1 MGKRKLRWL
10 SHFQYKKGNKPHN
23 KDCKGH
29 DSDVQADKRPPVER
43 LTCDTFQEMVT
54 TTHNGGTMHIYD
66 AEGRDSNMMI
76 LRPRGKRVQA
86 LDEYLSVGAGSPE
99 SDSYRLLHNK
109 KTAELWNTAFKD
121 HLDKIPTCTGSL
133 DWDYSREQKRGLAW
147 ITSLRCSTCGYKSP
161 PHKLYQEVS
170 SPGPG
175 RKAAGIN
182 VALSVGRMGTSLT
195 TEGMRGMLLTANIH
209 PTSASSMQDTANKVG
224 QQISRVNRRSM
235 RDIRTKLQ
243 EENQTCGLP
252 ANTTIRAEGDAR
264 YNNSMFSAV
273 GKTPFQAGT
282 QVTYTLCENVT
293 KKKRVIS
300 VFCGNKLCKVGELM
314 RSRGESVTCPG
325 HDNCTANIPADENIG
340 NEKRWAGQ
348 CLDELQQDSSP
359 LSLSH
364 LTTDGDS
371 TATLGASTQQGK
383 NIENLKDL
391 RHFFESQRKQT
402 CKAPFS
408 DKMFPGG
415 TKTARES
422 VKKRFAQ
429 DLKIRC
435 RTEYENAYQHFG
447 GDIPKLIRAMSYS
460 ADSIVRCYSGDCG
473 RLCRLHSFACRG
485 LKKNR
490 WSSSVLPKDFT
501 VHMTESDE
509 TLLRECINLTLG
521 KNNLCRIRFHTSTQK
536 CESVNRA
543 YLRSNS
549 KCITYSRNFEPRIHR
564 VIHDLNE
571 GTGNSTIKLCE
582 AVGAPVVKGSRA
594 AHLLKQQE
602 SRKNY
607 FKQRQSSKLYKSRR
621 KYYRKL
627 RYRLYDQK
635 KENDYCKSV
644 TDPKLPKRASA
655 HCEHSYHKH

>member
-10 SHFQYKKGNKPHN
+10 SHFQYKKGNKLHN

-29 DSDVQADKRPPVER
+29 DSDVQANKRPPVER
-43 LTCDTFQEMVT
+43 LTCDTFQEM
-54 TTHNGGTMHIYD
+54 
-66 AEGRDSNMMI
+66 
-76 LRPRGKRVQA
+76 
-86 LDEYLSVGAGSPE
+86 
-99 SDSYRLLHNK
+99 
-109 KTAELWNTAFKD
+109 TAELWSTAFKD

-147 ITSLRCSTCGYKSP
+147 ITSLRCCTCGYKSP
-161 PHKLYQEVS
+161 PHKLYQEIS

-175 RKAAGIN
+175 RKAARIN
-182 VALSVGRMGTSLT
+182 VAL
-195 TEGMRGMLLTANIH
+195 
-209 PTSASSMQDTANKVG
+209 
-224 QQISRVNRRSM
+224 
-235 RDIRTKLQ
+235 
-243 EENQTCGLP
+243 
-252 ANTTIRAEGDAR
+252 

-273 GKTPFQAGT
+273 GKNPFQAGT

-348 CLDELQQDSSP
+348 CLDEIQQDSSP
-359 LSLSH
+359 LILSQ

-371 TATLGASTQQGK
+371 TATLGASTQQGQ

-391 RHFFESQRKQT
+391 HHFFESQRKQT

-460 ADSIVRCYSGDCG
+460 GLTPVIV
-473 RLCRLHSFACRG
+473 
-485 LKKNR
+485 
-490 WSSSVLPKDFT
+490 FT
-501 VHMTESDE
+501 
-509 TLLRECINLTLG
+509 I
-521 KNNLCRIRFHTSTQK
+521 
-536 CESVNRA
+536 
-543 YLRSNS
+543 
-549 KCITYSRNFEPRIHR
+549 
-564 VIHDLNE
+564 
-571 GTGNSTIKLCE
+571 
-582 AVGAPVVKGSRA
+582 
-594 AHLLKQQE
+594 
-602 SRKNY
+602 
-607 FKQRQSSKLYKSRR
+607 
-621 KYYRKL
+621 
-627 RYRLYDQK
+627 
-635 KENDYCKSV
+635 
-644 TDPKLPKRASA
+644 
-655 HCEHSYHKH
+655 